1 METTED
7 FRKIPFSPP
16 DITDEEIKEV
26 VDSLKSGWITT
37 GPKTKELENVVA
49 KRCNTGRA
57 ACLASSTAGME
68 MTLRILG
75 IGPGDEVIVPAYT
88 YTATASV
95 VCHVGATPVMVD
107 VEQGTY
113 KMDKKQLASLINEK
127 TKAIIPVDIAGV
139 IEDYDE
145 ILAVAE
151 SKKDLFKPD
160 GKYQEIYGRVVL
172 WQTQLMDL
180 VQAREEK

>member
-1 METTED
+1 
-7 FRKIPFSPP
+7 
-16 DITDEEIKEV
+16 
-26 VDSLKSGWITT
+26 
-37 GPKTKELENVVA
+37 
-49 KRCNTGRA
+49 
-57 ACLASSTAGME
+57 

-160 GKYQEIYGRVVL
+160 GKYQEIYGRVVI
-172 WQTQLMDL
+172 MAL